1 MRIGTI
7 YPENTCFFCWLIK
20 RLFVQLL
27 TSCWIRRSKDLRLTC
42 QRIWISP
49 SLPMRSVTVL
59 CVSWLSYPVFGSLIA
74 HRKTML
80 RALRKSE
87 VRSRQMFTSPTC
99 VRVIFGQISMTG
111 RLKAAS
117 ITALLSI
124 RRSSLPSAL
133 VHMKICS
140 KRGRSTS

>member
-20 RLFVQLL
+20 RSFVQLP
-27 TSCWIRRSKDLRLTC
+27 TSFWIRPSKDLRLTY

-49 SLPMRSVTVL
+49 SLPMRNVRVL
-59 CVSWLSYPVFGSLIA
+59 CVSRLSYPVFGNLIA
-74 HRKTML
+74 HKKTML
-80 RALRKSE
+80 RALRKLDL
-87 VRSRQMFTSPTC
+87 RSRQMFTSPTC

-111 RLKAAS
+111 RLKVAS

-124 RRSSLPSAL
+124 RRSSLPSVL

-140 KRGRSTS
+140 KRARSTS